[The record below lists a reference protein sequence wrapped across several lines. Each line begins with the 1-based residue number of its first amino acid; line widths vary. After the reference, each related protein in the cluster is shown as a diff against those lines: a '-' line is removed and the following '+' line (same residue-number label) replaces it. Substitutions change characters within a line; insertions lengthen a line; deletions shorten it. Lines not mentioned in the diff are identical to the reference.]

1 MHQIE
6 PPAGPQIEPSNE
18 RMMSQLRRVCRVK
31 KQHHTGCLYA
41 CLVVG
46 QRSRPSDVYD
56 ISSLLVAELAFLH
69 QQAGTLDAPRPAYYP
84 GRKFPSD
91 VYQRAGQ
98 LKSQLDELQGLVK
111 TRPAWLR
118 NGTTGK

>member
-1 MHQIE
+1 MYRLLIDCL
-6 PPAGPQIEPSNE
+6 NT
-18 RMMSQLRRVCRVK
+18 VK
-31 KQHHTGCLYA
+31 LIAATSGLSIVTLEASEADIGAAH
-41 CLVVG
+41 
-46 QRSRPSDVYD
+46 PSDVYD

-98 LKSQLDELQGLVK
+98 LKFQLDELQGLVK
-111 TRPAWLR
+111 TRPDWLR
-118 NGTTGK
+118 YDTTGK